1 MPIDSGLIGA
11 LHIERVGVW
20 DVRLVEHPHHTLFQT
35 STVDALLGG
44 NYEGDVSFAELEAYG
59 DFGLGTFDA
68 LDGEMIALDGAF
80 YQVKADG
87 RAYDVDERMKTPFA
101 VVTFFEPR
109 EIRQLTPS
117 TNYTALRAR
126 LDELVATDA
135 NDVPR
140 RSRRRSLQL
149 RKDAQRPPS
158 AQALPAPCRG
168 GQAPADLRVSRSPG
182 QPRRLSLSRVCRGTQ
197 RIGLPLPLYHRG
209 PGRRRSPARVRDSPR
224 RAPRRS
230 RVGSEP
236 RASGRRRRRPTKF
249 DAIDA
254 GRAKSHRKRVGTRG
268 VGAVPRRT
276 GIDPF
281 PGRCFTL
288 PAGAAVPALPSSS
301 SRHVREVP
309 ICRGKVWPVTGKGI
323 RSRSWS

>member
-1 MPIDSGLIGA
+1 VPIDSGLIGA

-35 STVDALLGG
+35 STVDALLSG

-109 EIRQLTPS
+109 EIRQLTAS

-135 NDVPR
+135 TTCHAVRVDGHFSYVKTRSVPR
-140 RSRRRSLQL
+140 QHKPYPPLVEAVRHQPTFEFHEVRGSLVGFRFPEYVGGL
-149 RKDAQRPPS
+149 NVSGYHFHFITED
-158 AQALPAPCRG
+158 RG
-168 GQAPADLRVSRSPG
+168 AGGHLLECEIARGELRVDHESD
-182 QPRRLSLSRVCRGTQ
+182 LNL
-197 RIGLPLPLYHRG
+197 
-209 PGRRRSPARVRDSPR
+209 
-224 RAPRRS
+224 
-230 RVGSEP
+230 E
-236 RASGRRRRRPTKF
+236 
-249 DAIDA
+249 
-254 GRAKSHRKRVGTRG
+254 
-268 VGAVPRRT
+268 
-276 GIDPF
+276 
-281 PGRCFTL
+281 L
-288 PAGAAVPALPSSS
+288 PAGVVDALPDLTPSKQDELN
-301 SRHVREVP
+301 RIENA
-309 ICRGKVWPVTGKGI
+309 
-323 RSRSWS
+323 